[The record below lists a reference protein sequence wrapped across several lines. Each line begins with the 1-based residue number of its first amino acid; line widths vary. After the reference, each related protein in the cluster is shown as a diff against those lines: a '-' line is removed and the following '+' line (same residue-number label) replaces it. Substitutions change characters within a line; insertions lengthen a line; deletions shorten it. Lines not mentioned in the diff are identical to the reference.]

1 MASPLPKS
9 TDSTEIEREDLI
21 RKIQQTQEQL
31 RHLLAKIDTVKS
43 DHHRI
48 HTENQVLEK
57 YMDNLMS
64 TKEMMEP

>member
-1 MASPLPKS
+1 M
-9 TDSTEIEREDLI
+9 DSTTNTREDLV
-21 RKIQQTQEQL
+21 RKILQTQEQL

-43 DHHRI
+43 EHHKI